1 MDIFATTTTNHR
13 KVQPTFLMETLKKP
27 PTIRDLMPESYLG
40 QLVAST
46 GCKNYSNLAKIVR
59 YEHTT
64 SKFWPAVLALAEA
77 AKPEAYAAWAA
88 ANPDKLPAQL
98 ERQAA

>member
-1 MDIFATTTTNHR
+1 
-13 KVQPTFLMETLKKP
+13 MENEKKP
-27 PTIRDLMPESYLG
+27 PTISDLMPEGYLA

-59 YEHTT
+59 YEHHT

-77 AKPEAYAAWAA
+77 TDPQAYAAWVAQ
-88 ANPDKLPAQL
+88 NPDKLPHL